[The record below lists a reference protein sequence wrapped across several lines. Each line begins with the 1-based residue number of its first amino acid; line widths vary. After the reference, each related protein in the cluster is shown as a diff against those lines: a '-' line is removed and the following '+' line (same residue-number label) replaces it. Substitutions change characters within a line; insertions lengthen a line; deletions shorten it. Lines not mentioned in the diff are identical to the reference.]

1 MANGSSRFLSLLL
14 SLVVGFVVGWFVH
27 SRATPAVANG
37 PSLAIIG
44 PKASENSLPEV
55 TLSKK
60 AGDVLFLVSKV
71 KGRNLIVETD
81 EDAFENTSPGKY
93 AKYRL
98 NCQGRNCYSGD
109 IKREAPEKRF
119 KYWQV
124 LADPSGTNEDK
135 QDGWIIIQP

>member
-1 MANGSSRFLSLLL
+1 MANGPSRMLSLLL
-14 SLVVGFVVGWFVH
+14 SLVVGFVVGWFAH
-27 SRATPAVANG
+27 RPALSAVANG
-37 PSLAIIG
+37 TSLAIIG
-44 PKASENSLPEV
+44 PRASDNSVPEV

-71 KGRNLIVETD
+71 KGRNLIIETD
-81 EDAFENTSPGKY
+81 EDAFENTSKGTY

-109 IKREAPEKRF
+109 IKRDAPEKKF

-124 LADPSGTNEDK
+124 LVDPSGTNEDK